1 MRVLIVGG
9 GIGGLTAAI
18 ALSRAADRGGC
29 PIDVRVVERAPGPRE
44 SGAGIS
50 IWGNAIRALRGLGA
64 DGAVV
69 GAGEIIR
76 TAEVRTRRGRL
87 LSRFDVAAADAA
99 LGAPSIII
107 HRADLLGALL
117 SQVPARV
124 ARAMRFGS
132 GLVGVEQDGAGVTAH
147 FDAGPP
153 ERADVLIGAD
163 GANSAVR
170 TALWAGEFGGRG
182 ARNRFVGETCW
193 RTVVEYPVCAA
204 VPRGYVCEAW
214 GRGLRFGIHRVGADR
229 VFWWA
234 TRACPPGCRGGP
246 DRAARATLRS
256 IFADWFDPI
265 PALIDRADPDAILR
279 HDLYDRA
286 PSRRWGRGRVTLIGD
301 AAHPTTPNLGQSGC
315 MAIEDA
321 VVLARHLGSCAA
333 AGGDA
338 AAALRDYERERY
350 RRTARITVLSHRLGR
365 VGVLTARPL
374 CALRDALVAATPGR
388 MMLSSHNSIVG
399 FDVWRG
405 VTA

>member
-18 ALSRAADRGGC
+18 ALCRLAGREGGGL
-29 PIDVRVVERAPGPRE
+29 DVRLVERSPGPRE

-50 IWGNAIRALRGLGA
+50 IWGNAIRALRSLGA
-64 DGAVV
+64 DGPVV
-69 GAGEIIR
+69 RAGEIIR
-76 TAEVRTRRGRL
+76 TAEVRARRGRL

-117 SQVPARV
+117 SQVPAGV
-124 ARAMRFGS
+124 ARAIRFGAR
-132 GLVGVEQDGAGVTAH
+132 LVGLEQDDRGVTAH

-170 TALWAGEFGGRG
+170 RALWGEGGG
-182 ARNRFVGETCW
+182 EGGNRFVGETCW
-193 RTVVEYPVCAA
+193 RTVVDYPTCSA

-214 GRGLRFGIHRVGADR
+214 GRGVRFGIQRISPSQ

-234 TRACPPGCRGGP
+234 TRVCAPGFRGGP
-246 DRAARATLRS
+246 DYGARAALRGL
-256 IFADWFDPI
+256 FADWFDPI
-265 PALIDRADPDAILR
+265 PALIDRADPGEILR
-279 HDLYDRA
+279 HDLYDRP
-286 PSRRWGRGRVTLIGD
+286 PSRRWGRGRVTLVGD

-321 VVLARHLGSCAA
+321 VVLARHLASR
-333 AGGDA
+333 GGDA
-338 AAALRDYERERY
+338 EGALRAYERERY
-350 RRTARITVLSHRLGR
+350 RRTAKITVLSHRLGLL
-365 VGVLTARPL
+365 GVLTARPL
-374 CALRDALVAATPGR
+374 CALRDALVALTPSR
-388 MMLSSHNSIVG
+388 MMLSSHNAIVG
-399 FDVWRG
+399 FDASAG
-405 VTA
+405 APA

>member
-1 MRVLIVGG
+1 MRALIVGG

-18 ALSRAADRGGC
+18 ALSRALGPGA
-29 PIDVRVVERAPGPRE
+29 VRLVERAPGPRE

-64 DGAVV
+64 DGPVV
-69 GAGEIIR
+69 RAGEVIR
-76 TAEVRTRRGRL
+76 TAEVRTRRGRT

-107 HRADLLGALL
+107 HRADLLEALL
-117 SQVPARV
+117 SQVPAPA

-132 GLVGVEQDGAGVTAH
+132 GLVGLEQDGGGVTAH
-147 FDAGPP
+147 FDTGPP

-170 TALWAGEFGGRG
+170 GALRADEPGTRPL
-182 ARNRFVGETCW
+182 RNRFVGETCW
-193 RTVVEYPVCAA
+193 RTIVEYPACAA

-214 GRGLRFGIHRVGADR
+214 GRGLRFGIHRISAER

-234 TRACPPGCRGGP
+234 TRACGPGFRGGP
-246 DRAARATLRS
+246 DRAARAALRAL
-256 IFADWFDPI
+256 FAGWFDPI
-265 PALIDRADPDAILR
+265 PALIDRADPGAILR

-286 PSRRWGRGRVTLIGD
+286 PSRRWGRGRVTLVGD

-321 VVLARHLGSCAA
+321 VVLARRLGSCAA
-333 AGGDA
+333 GGGDPG
-338 AAALRDYERERY
+338 AALRAYERERY
-350 RRTARITVLSHRLGR
+350 CRTAKITVLSHRLGR
-365 VGVLTARPL
+365 IGVLTARPL
-374 CALRDALVAATPGR
+374 CAVRDALVALTPGR
-388 MMLSSHNSIVG
+388 MMLGSHNSIVG
-399 FDVWRG
+399 FDVSSG
-405 VTA
+405 ATA